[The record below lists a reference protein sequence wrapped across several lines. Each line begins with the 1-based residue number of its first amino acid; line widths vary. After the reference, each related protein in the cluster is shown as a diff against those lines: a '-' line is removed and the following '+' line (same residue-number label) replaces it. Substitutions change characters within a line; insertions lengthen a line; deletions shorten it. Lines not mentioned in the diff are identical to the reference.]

1 MAGSERRA
9 VFFDLQGTLGGEG
22 LGDVRDFELYP
33 FAADAV
39 RLVNESGFLAI
50 IMTNQSHIGKGL
62 FSYQEYEERMSDI
75 KASLE
80 QQGAFVD
87 AVYCC
92 PHTRDDDC
100 DCKKPLP
107 GLVERAVRD
116 FGINVSES
124 YVIGDMGAADMKLA
138 EICGAKGILVLTG
151 VGKGSMGEF
160 RHTWAEVEPVYIGK
174 DVLEAVEWILWCE
187 TDSSSKALWPRL

>member
-1 MAGSERRA
+1 MTGSERRA

-33 FAADAV
+33 FASDAV
-39 RLVNESGFLAI
+39 RLVNESGLLAI
-50 IMTNQSHIGKGL
+50 IITNQSHIGKGL
-62 FSYQEYEERMSDI
+62 FPYQEYEERMSGI
-75 KASLE
+75 RGSLE
-80 QQGAFVD
+80 QQGAHID

-92 PHTRDDDC
+92 PHVRSDGC

-107 GLVERAVRD
+107 GLIEQAVRD
-116 FGINVSES
+116 FRISVPGS
-124 YVIGDMGAADMKLA
+124 YVIGDMGATDMRLA
-138 EICGAKGILVLTG
+138 QTCGAKGILVLTG

-174 DVLEAVEWILWCE
+174 NVLEAVEWILRHE
-187 TDSSSKALWPRL
+187 TDS